1 MKHLLANLWLLLL
14 SLILCS
20 VAYPLAL
27 LALAQLPFLK
37 GKSEGSLLTDKDGKV
52 IGSRLEAQ
60 AFEGDEYFWPRPS
73 SGSYNGASSG
83 GSNLSANNPALR
95 NALRTSLARC

>member
-1 MKHLLANLWLLLL
+1 MVRIMKHLLANLWLLLL

-73 SGSYNGASSG
+73 SGSYNGASLRRQQPVG
-83 GSNLSANNPALR
+83 KQPGPAPTR
-95 NALRTSLARC
+95 